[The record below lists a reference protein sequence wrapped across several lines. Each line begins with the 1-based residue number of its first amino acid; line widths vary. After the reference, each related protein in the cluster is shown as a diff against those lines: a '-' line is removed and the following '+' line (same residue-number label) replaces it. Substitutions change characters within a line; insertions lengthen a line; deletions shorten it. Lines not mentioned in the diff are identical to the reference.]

1 MNNYPKIDKK
11 QLLDSKVLKKTI
23 KIIKSKPKKPKEEFF
38 SRQALRYETAINKY
52 DVIGCGKVINELKIY
67 FDGTLKKKSE
77 KKKIGY
83 ISYEA
88 LFLKAIRNIAQL
100 ISYHKGEKNHWKNAE
115 NLLSMMNIQMNI
127 FDLNLHGHIFSEW
140 SK

>member
-11 QLLDSKVLKKTI
+11 HLLDSKVLKKTI

-115 NLLSMMNIQMNI
+115 NLLNMMNIQMNI